1 MATQAEIVQGGDMEI
16 GRTIGRAFSTIGSN
30 PGVTLGIAF
39 LFSAVPSTILNLLTQ
54 RIRPAALDADS
65 MVAWFSA
72 TIVTALI
79 TMLLQLI
86 TQGALMRATVRAAA
100 GDRAN
105 FADSAMT
112 GLRAA
117 LPLLGLGIL
126 SALGIF
132 CGIILLIVPGVILWV
147 IWSVAGPAL
156 VAERL
161 GPIEAMSRS
170 AGLTK
175 GARWKVFAVQVL
187 MLIFAWIVGAALTAL
202 LVTVYGGLQPMT
214 QAMSGGGLPVTWI
227 VLNALVTTVIS
238 AISAIVLASL
248 YIELRE
254 WKEGPAIDHLAQVFA

>member
-1 MATQAEIVQGGDMEI
+1 MEI

-54 RIRPAALDADS
+54 RLRPTALDTDS
-65 MVAWFSA
+65 MVAWLSA

-126 SALGIF
+126 SAIAIMLGLV
-132 CGIILLIVPGVILWV
+132 LLIVPGVMLWV
-147 IWSVAGPAL
+147 LWAVAGPAL

-161 GPIEAMSRS
+161 GPIKAMSRS
-170 AGLTK
+170 AALTK
-175 GARWKVFAVQVL
+175 GARWKVFAVQLLLLV
-187 MLIFAWIVGAALTAL
+187 FGWIVGAALTSVL
-202 LVTVYGGLQPMT
+202 MTVYGGLQPMA
-214 QAMSGGGLPVTWI
+214 QAMSGGLPVTWI
-227 VLNALVTTVIS
+227 VLNALVTTVVS